1 MTLAE
6 RLSALENKPEIAD
19 PVKTKPRPAGWEPGV
34 VWHGSNGEI
43 TTEQLYEHPSEWD
56 DILMSRGLDPEK
68 FEVVGDKVKW
78 CSWDGWKTG
87 LDGNVESA
95 ICYSFK
101 AEIRKKVT
109 VENGA
114 DYNLEE
120 LYREIRKTKKP
131 KRAGTEGNDTLVIA
145 LSDWQVGNRDGG
157 GVQAQ
162 VEAIARLAESIPQRI
177 TDLRRMGYKIGHLAV
192 LGMGDLVEGTCGH
205 YSTQQFRVEID
216 RRDQIKMVRRGIRD
230 ILVASAPAVEKVSVV
245 AIPGNHGEN
254 RQNGRNITSVHD
266 NDDVAVFEQV
276 AEILAMDTDNR
287 FSHIGF
293 RLSRDEIALGLDVG
307 GKIIAITHGHV
318 TKPGANAGQALW
330 NWWQNQAMGRAYP
343 VVADA
348 DILISGHYHHLNVK
362 EQENRAVFVCPSLT
376 QVGEYFSD
384 SYGVKTRNGT
394 LSMVVC
400 PDGWGELNLL

>member
-6 RLSALENKPEIAD
+6 RLSALEGKAQIAD
-19 PVKTKPRPAGWEPGV
+19 PTRTKARPAGWEPGV
-34 VWHGSNGEI
+34 VWHGSNGQI
-43 TTEQLYEHPSEWD
+43 TTDELYEQPSNWD
-56 DILMSRGLDPEK
+56 DILLSRGLNPTI
-68 FEVVGDKVKW
+68 FEVVGDKIKW
-78 CSWDGWKTG
+78 CSWDGWKTAP
-87 LDGNVESA
+87 DGSTESA

-101 AEIRKKVT
+101 AEIRKKT
-109 VENGA
+109 DPDNTP
-114 DYNLEE
+114 DFNLED
-120 LYREIRKTKKP
+120 LYREIRKTKKG
-131 KRAGTEGNDTLVIA
+131 KRPASTGDDTLVVA

-157 GVQAQ
+157 GVEAQ
-162 VEAIARLAESIPQRI
+162 VKAIAQLAETIPQRI
-177 TDLRRMGYKIGHLAV
+177 SDMRKVGYNIGHLAV
-192 LGMGDLVEGTCGH
+192 LGLGDLVEGTCGH

-230 ILVASAPAVEKVSVV
+230 ILVSSAPAVEKISVV

-276 AEILAMDTDNR
+276 AEILAMDGDDR

-293 RLSRDEIALGLDVG
+293 RLSRDEIALGLDLG
-307 GKIIAITHGHV
+307 GKIVAITHGHV

-376 QVGEYFSD
+376 PVGEYFSD

-394 LSMVVC
+394 LSLVVTQ
-400 PDGWGELNLL
+400 DGWGELTIL